1 MMPWYGWVYLVLL
14 ALVGLS
20 GFALALRDGQS
31 KTLAAIQLFSVGVLV
46 WAVVLYFRNAS
57 VHLGFAGL
65 LFASVICLAQKSV
78 ADAKQAERM
87 ELTRPARI
95 GVAINGLM
103 MLPAIAMGALAIW
116 TGRGA

>member
-20 GFALALRDGQS
+20 GFALALRHRQS
-31 KTLAAIQLFSVGVLV
+31 LPLALARLVAVGVLV
-46 WAVVLYFRNAS
+46 WGVVLFFRDAGAG
-57 VHLGFAGL
+57 VGFAGAL
-65 LFASVICLAQKSV
+65 LLAGLLLAHKSA
-78 ADAKQAERM
+78 ADAQDAARM

>member
-1 MMPWYGWVYLVLL
+1 MIPWYAWVYLVLL

-20 GFALALRDGQS
+20 GFVLTMRDGQS
-31 KTLAAIQLFSVGVLV
+31 KTLAALQLLSVGVLV
-46 WAVVLYFRNAS
+46 WAVVLYFRDAGA
-57 VHLGFAGL
+57 HLGFAGL

-87 ELTRPARI
+87 ELPRPARI

-116 TGRGA
+116 AGRGA